1 MTQLTVQGNFDLSS
15 NRLVVDFGNIFPLLN
30 NQTHPVL
37 LSQQSNNQ
45 GSKVSPV
52 LQQPSFIQKHSLRF
66 VSSALGLAGGVGL
79 LVSCIWSVLLPAIG
93 SIGVIG
99 IAYLV
104 NRKISPLHTKE
115 MPSGATKTQSLFE
128 EQIGS
133 GVGSKSSLNE
143 PVNKGNLQPPNI
155 PPLPLPS
162 SKSSLNE
169 PVNKGNLQPPNIPPP
184 PLPSSK
190 SSLNEPVNKGN
201 LQPPNIPPPPPLPSS
216 KSSLNEPV
224 NKGNLQPPNIP
235 PPPPLPSSKSSLNE
249 PVNKGNLQ
257 PPNIPPP
264 PPLPSS
270 KSSLNAP
277 VNKGKRIR
285 EEVDADK
292 PSTSKESITSKG
304 WPEQIKER
312 PKLNKVLTIDYMRQT
327 VKDYPSTLLL
337 ELVRVCYEKGQDI
350 SKSKL
355 SNEWKK
361 YFSNKVNKFNNKFD
375 LKEQMKDPISS
386 CTDNIFE
393 KIKDLDSLVKIM
405 ECIQCLLNILSKCQN
420 LPEKTRKYCTKKLK
434 KIEDHIKKLKEED
447 SGISTRN
454 TIASGIL
461 ATMKSSP
468 MLEPM
473 SNRRKSLVPSSSD
486 SENESDHDESW

>member
-169 PVNKGNLQPPNIPPP
+169 PVNKGNLQPPNI
-184 PLPSSK
+184 
-190 SSLNEPVNKGN
+190 
-201 LQPPNIPPPPPLPSS
+201 
-216 KSSLNEPV
+216 
-224 NKGNLQPPNIP
+224 